1 VNDLQLQRFIQDC
14 RRMREAIKT
23 SEEFREFDYRILK
36 SNLALLLMDLEERKA
51 KRRSSLTEC

>member
-1 VNDLQLQRFIQDC
+1 
-14 RRMREAIKT
+14 MREAIKT

-51 KRRSSLTEC
+51 KRRSSVTEC